1 MSSHDGSGALLGRLW
16 TSPTASSSLCK
27 SSKEGENCANVVW
40 QDCLHC
46 LHGHSLAAQRLNT
59 VALDLTSCEAVF
71 PATFRG
77 RFADLGDGLEIS
89 SPGFSVLGKDGQVSQ
104 ACAYSHKGLAPTP
117 RLDSP
122 VWFENRCTILDARQG
137 GSSATGSKTSIA
149 SLAEDVISL
158 NMTTSCFCCMKTS
171 ARKT

>member
-16 TSPTASSSLCK
+16 TSPTASWSLCK

-104 ACAYSHKGLAPTP
+104 ACAYSTKGSHRHRALIHQVGLKTGVPFWM
-117 RLDSP
+117 LD
-122 VWFENRCTILDARQG
+122 RAGAAQLDP
-137 GSSATGSKTSIA
+137 KHP
-149 SLAEDVISL
+149 
-158 NMTTSCFCCMKTS
+158 
-171 ARKT
+171 